1 MGLRDKIAA
10 ASARRFTNVT
20 VPLLGDVRLRSLTAR
35 EMRALK
41 SSLSDSKG
49 EFNKDRAQKLDL
61 LLIVSCVV
69 DDAGNPEFSEADIT
83 NGVFDEIDGGALTVL
98 FNAAKSH
105 TGFGA
110 DEDWNA
116 IETQAKN

>member
-1 MGLRDKIAA
+1 MGLRDKIQA
-10 ASARRFTNVT
+10 ASARRFTTVT

-41 SSLSDSKG
+41 SSLSDNKG

-61 LLIVSCVV
+61 LLVASCVV
-69 DDAGNPEFSEADIT
+69 DDSGNLEFSEADVVG
-83 NGVFDEIDGGALTVL
+83 GVFDEIDGGALTVL
-98 FNAAKSH
+98 FNACKSH

-110 DEDWNA
+110 DEDWQA

>member
-1 MGLRDKIAA
+1 MSLRDKIQA
-10 ASARRFTNVT
+10 ASARRFTTVT

-49 EFNKDRAQKLDL
+49 EFNKERAQKLDL
-61 LLIVSCVV
+61 LLIALCVV
-69 DDAGNPEFSEADIT
+69 DAAGNLEFSEADVA
-83 NGVFDEIDGGALTVL
+83 GGLLDDIDGGALTVL
-98 FNAAKSH
+98 FSACKSH

-110 DEDWNA
+110 DEDWQA
-116 IETQAKN
+116 IEDAAKN

>member
-1 MGLRDKIAA
+1 MSLRDKIQA

-61 LLIVSCVV
+61 LLIVACAV
-69 DDAGNPEFSEADIT
+69 DESGNPEFSESDIT
-83 NGVFDEIDGGALTVL
+83 NGVFDEVDGGALTVL
-98 FNAAKSH
+98 FNACKAH